1 MSLSPLLAL
10 GETVLPL
17 DTMTYYKFRM
27 NVFFVVAAAAAAAVA
42 CSWQSSLHSHN
53 NPIMNNNNNDPMHR
67 SNSRPT
73 P

>member
-27 NVFFVVAAAAAAAVA
+27 NVFFVAAAAAAAVA